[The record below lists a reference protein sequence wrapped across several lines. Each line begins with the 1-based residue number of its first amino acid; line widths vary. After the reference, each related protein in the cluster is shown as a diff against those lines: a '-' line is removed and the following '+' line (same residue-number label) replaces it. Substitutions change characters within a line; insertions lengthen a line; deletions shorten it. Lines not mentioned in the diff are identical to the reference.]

1 MNTRSL
7 LIAASATALITL
19 PAMAQTGV
27 TSTGTPAATPS
38 TAAPA
43 AGGPAAA
50 VTPPRA
56 AAHSPGAVEQR
67 IQQLHTQLR
76 ISPQEQSQWDAFAQ
90 TMRQN
95 ADNMR
100 DAIDQRGAQMGTM
113 DAAQNMQSYAQ
124 LAQVHAQDMQ
134 QMASAFQTL
143 YQGMTPEQR
152 QNADQLF
159 RARDQ
164 RVAQHHRAHQQ
175 G

>member
-7 LIAASATALITL
+7 LIAASAAALL
-19 PAMAQTGV
+19 AMPAMAQTGA
-27 TSTGTPAATPS
+27 TSSG
-38 TAAPA
+38 APA
-43 AGGPAAA
+43 AASPPVSAPPA
-50 VTPPRA
+50 VTPPHA
-56 AAHSPGAVEQR
+56 AAHTPAAVER
-67 IQQLHTQLR
+67 RVEQLHAQLR
-76 ISPQEQSQWDAFAQ
+76 ITPQEQSQWDAFAQ

-100 DAIDQRGAQMGTM
+100 TAIDQRGSQMDTM

-124 LAQVHAQDMQ
+124 LAQIHAQDMQ
-134 QMASAFQTL
+134 QMAAAFQTL
-143 YQGMTPEQR
+143 YQSMSPEQR

-164 RVAQHHRAHQQ
+164 RVAAHKRAHQQ

>member
-1 MNTRSL
+1 MHTRSL
-7 LIAASATALITL
+7 LIAASAMALL
-19 PAMAQTGV
+19 AMPAMAQTGA
-27 TSTGTPAATPS
+27 TSTGAPAAATP
-38 TAAPA
+38 PA
-43 AGGPAAA
+43 AVA
-50 VTPPRA
+50 PPHA
-56 AAHSPGAVEQR
+56 AAHTPAAVEQR
-67 IQQLHTQLR
+67 VQQLHAQLR
-76 ISPQEQSQWDAFAQ
+76 ITPQEQSQWDAFAQ

-100 DAIDQRGAQMGTM
+100 TAIDQRGSQMETM

-143 YQGMTPEQR
+143 YQSMSPEQR

-164 RVAQHHRAHQQ
+164 RVAAHKRAHQQ

>member
-1 MNTRSL
+1 MNARRL
-7 LIAASATALITL
+7 LVAASAAALL
-19 PAMAQTGV
+19 AMPAMAQTGA
-27 TSTGTPAATPS
+27 TSTEAPAAATPPAAVAPPHAAAHTPAA
-38 TAAPA
+38 
-43 AGGPAAA
+43 
-50 VTPPRA
+50 
-56 AAHSPGAVEQR
+56 VER
-67 IQQLHTQLR
+67 RVQQLHTQLR
-76 ISPQEQSQWDAFAQ
+76 ITPQEQSQWDAFAQ

-100 DAIDQRGAQMGTM
+100 TAIDQRGSQMDTM
-113 DAAQNMQSYAQ
+113 DAVQNMQSYAQ

-143 YQGMTPEQR
+143 YQSMSPEQR

-164 RVAQHHRAHQQ
+164 RVAAHKRAHQQ

>member
-1 MNTRSL
+1 MNARRL
-7 LIAASATALITL
+7 LVAASAAALL
-19 PAMAQTGV
+19 AMPAMAQTGA
-27 TSTGTPAATPS
+27 TSTGAPAAATPPAAVAPPHAAAHTPAA
-38 TAAPA
+38 
-43 AGGPAAA
+43 
-50 VTPPRA
+50 
-56 AAHSPGAVEQR
+56 VER
-67 IQQLHTQLR
+67 RVQQLHTQLR
-76 ISPQEQSQWDAFAQ
+76 ITPQEQSQWDAFAQ

-100 DAIDQRGAQMGTM
+100 TAIDQRGSQMDTM

-143 YQGMTPEQR
+143 YQSMSPEQR

-164 RVAQHHRAHQQ
+164 RVAAHKRAHQQ

>member
-1 MNTRSL
+1 MAPPD
-7 LIAASATALITL
+7 AAAH
-19 PAMAQTGV
+19 
-27 TSTGTPAATPS
+27 TPAA
-38 TAAPA
+38 
-43 AGGPAAA
+43 
-50 VTPPRA
+50 
-56 AAHSPGAVEQR
+56 VER
-67 IQQLHTQLR
+67 RVQQLHTQLR
-76 ISPQEQSQWDAFAQ
+76 ITPQEQSQWDAFAQ

-100 DAIDQRGAQMGTM
+100 TAIDQRGSQMDTM

-143 YQGMTPEQR
+143 YQSMSPEQR

-164 RVAQHHRAHQQ
+164 RVAAHKRAHQQ